1 MVRRALLIV
10 ALLPLSACRPDT
22 VSLEYSYEPGSELE
36 YELVATAT
44 STWDIGGEG
53 EGSYQVTF
61 DVSEVVES
69 RAGDEAVIDISL
81 TPTDV
86 VERGLPSP
94 GTGPRSFTL
103 RVGSSGEVLE
113 VLAVDD
119 VPADSLDPDQLV
131 FIGTYRPPVALEPVG
146 LHDTWRS
153 RQEVQVGPVF
163 QQIDTLG
170 TLESLDRD
178 ASGRFARIDYLGDG
192 PLSYT
197 TTLPQGTAELT
208 GSAETTTQAI
218 LDLESG
224 VLRRS
229 RSTTLGRFEVRVAPA
244 LGGAPVTGTLE
255 FELNLDLDPAA
266 AGSG

>member
-1 MVRRALLIV
+1 MSLIV
-10 ALLPLSACRPDT
+10 ALLSLSACRPDT
-22 VSLEYSYEPGSELE
+22 VSLEYRYEPGSELE
-36 YELVATAT
+36 YELVATAK

-53 EGSYQVTF
+53 EGSYKVTF

-69 RAGDEAVIDISL
+69 SDDVGAVIDISL
-81 TPTDV
+81 TPTEV

-103 RVGSSGEVLE
+103 RVGSNGEVLE

-131 FIGTYRPPVALEPVG
+131 FIGTYRPPLAFEPVG

-178 ASGRFARIDYLGDG
+178 ASGKFARIDYLGDG
-192 PLSYT
+192 PLSFT

-208 GSAETTTQAI
+208 GSAETTTKANFD
-218 LDLESG
+218 LDSG
-224 VLRRS
+224 VLRNS
-229 RSTTLGRFEVRVAPA
+229 DSTTLGRFEVRVVPA

-255 FELNLDLDPAA
+255 FELNLDLGPSPV
-266 AGSG
+266 GG